1 MGYSPKKIVPRMKDY
16 EDDGSWMWVAFA
28 PECRLIVAFV
38 IGPRK
43 QYVANELLE
52 LTAKCLS
59 ESIPLFV
66 SDGLKFYTKALLNE
80 FGEIEEFPRTGKKGR
95 PRNPRIIPPDNLRYA
110 QVKKEK
116 TGGRLQ
122 KIVKKAIFGK
132 NIKEN
137 EISTSLLERQN
148 LTFRQDNNRVS
159 RKTIG
164 FSKKVECLISRMM
177 LYCTHFNFCREHSG
191 LVYEDERGIKCKNT
205 PAREAK
211 ITESKWKLRDLM
223 TFRDF
228 KTSTG

>member
-1 MGYSPKKIVPRMKDY
+1 MKEY
-16 EDDGSWMWVAFA
+16 EDNGSWMWVAFA

-43 QYVANELLE
+43 QYVANELLD

-59 ESIPLFV
+59 ESRPLFI

-80 FGEIEEFPRTGKKGR
+80 FGEIEEFPKTGKRGR
-95 PRNPRIIPPDNLRYA
+95 PRNPKTVPPVDLEYA
-110 QVKKEK
+110 QVIKKRK
-116 TGGRLQ
+116 GGKFQ
-122 KIVKKAIFGK
+122 KIVKKVIFGK
-132 NIKEN
+132 NIEEN

-164 FSKKVECLISRMM
+164 FSKKVECLISRMK

-191 LVYEDERGIKCKNT
+191 LAYED
-205 PAREAK
+205 
-211 ITESKWKLRDLM
+211 
-223 TFRDF
+223 
-228 KTSTG
+228 

>member
-1 MGYSPKKIVPRMKDY
+1 
-16 EDDGSWMWVAFA
+16 
-28 PECRLIVAFV
+28 
-38 IGPRK
+38 
-43 QYVANELLE
+43 
-52 LTAKCLS
+52 
-59 ESIPLFV
+59 
-66 SDGLKFYTKALLNE
+66 LKFYTKALLNE
-80 FGEIEEFPRTGKKGR
+80 FGEIEEFPRTGKRGR
-95 PRNPRIIPPDNLRYA
+95 PRNPKITPPDNLRYA

-116 TGGRLQ
+116 KGGRLQ

-137 EISTSLLERQN
+137 EISTNLLERQN

-211 ITESKWKLRDLM
+211 ITESKWRLRDLM

>member
-1 MGYSPKKIVPRMKDY
+1 MGYSSKKIVPRMKDY

-28 PECRLIVAFV
+28 PECRLIIAFV

-43 QYVANELLE
+43 QYVADELLK

-66 SDGLKFYTKALLNE
+66 SDGLKFYIKALLNE
-80 FGEIEEFPRTGKKGR
+80 FGEIEEFPRTGKRGR
-95 PRNPRIIPPDNLRYA
+95 PRNPKIVPPDNLSYA
-110 QVKKEK
+110 QVKKERK
-116 TGGRLQ
+116 GGRLQ
-122 KIVKKAIFGK
+122 KIVKNVIFGK

-223 TFRDF
+223 TFRYF
-228 KTSTG
+228 KTPTG